1 MASRRSLGG
10 GRVLGS
16 GRNLSPA
23 ISPQPQAHHRRN
35 ASLLSP
41 SESSVSLSSQTS
53 NSPASTAETREDIT
67 SKVLLGP
74 GENAAASASSR
85 LVCPICNEDM
95 VTLLQLNRH
104 LDDNHQNLV
113 EEEQDEVKNWFESQM
128 EKAKKFQPLA
138 VLNQK
143 LKGLDVFESNDA
155 PTPPP
160 STSHSASNSTTHV
173 VHEPAPVPVRRDPEE
188 EVTRAHWQR
197 PGYRDVCSDPVCRRP
212 ITSQMALGGGQAAVN
227 CRQCGRLFCE
237 EHTMYQMKLSRQAKH
252 DPTRGVWCRVCE
264 TCYKSRDGYIDN
276 HGFERNHFDE
286 FAKIRRKRVDR
297 EYMEVS
303 RLEKRLTK
311 LTTLLA
317 NPPPAEDTPSSGG
330 WFGLSAAKNQ
340 RKALEQSI
348 ITWEEDAKVT
358 NCPFCQQEFSTY
370 TFRRHHCRM
379 CGRVVCSDPKT
390 ECSTEV
396 GLNVAAGS
404 KTEKSANQLN
414 IDVRMCKDCKHTLFA
429 RGDFAREL
437 ASKPKDQKAYENL
450 AQFERG
456 IRLLLPRFQ
465 KLLQAL
471 QDPEKP
477 PTPQQ
482 LSDATK
488 VRKRLMD
495 AFAQF
500 DVAAKRIR
508 DLPTDS
514 PTQQK
519 LQKAVYQQAYSFLS
533 LHMLPLRSLP
543 RILKHA
549 VPQGRSNAGGALAS
563 IKLNDRSA
571 GSVVS
576 SSEVSAMETEE
587 KELRERLIIL
597 EEQKF
602 MVSEMVANATK
613 HRRFDEVTSLAQN
626 LEDLNKEI
634 DQVNGQLG
642 QLDFASAYQKDM
654 ASPG

>member
-23 ISPQPQAHHRRN
+23 AASPQSAAIHRRN

-53 NSPASTAETREDIT
+53 NSPASTSETREDIT
-67 SKVLLGP
+67 SRVLIGP
-74 GENAAASASSR
+74 NDNAAARASNR
-85 LVCPICNEDM
+85 LVCPICNEEM

-113 EEEQDEVKNWFESQM
+113 VEEQDEVKNWFEAQM
-128 EKAKKFQPLA
+128 HKAKSFQPLA

-155 PTPPP
+155 PKPPQP
-160 STSHSASNSTTHV
+160 SHSASSSTAYVTHD
-173 VHEPAPVPVRRDPEE
+173 PAPVRRDPEE

-197 PGYRDVCSDPVCRRP
+197 LGYRD
-212 ITSQMALGGGQAAVN
+212 
-227 CRQCGRLFCE
+227 
-237 EHTMYQMKLSRQAKH
+237 
-252 DPTRGVWCRVCE
+252 
-264 TCYKSRDGYIDN
+264 SRDGYNDH
-276 HGFERNHFDE
+276 HGVERDHFDE
-286 FAKIRRKRVDR
+286 FANIRRKRVDR
-297 EYMEVS
+297 ERMEVS

-311 LTTLLA
+311 LTQLLA
-317 NPPPAEDTPSSGG
+317 NPPPVEETPMAGS
-330 WFGLSAAKNQ
+330 WFSLPGHKNH

-348 ITWEEDAKVT
+348 ITWEEDASVS

-370 TFRRHHCRM
+370 TFRRSHCRM

-390 ECSTEV
+390 ECSKEI
-396 GLNVAAGS
+396 GLNVAADS
-404 KTEKSANQLN
+404 QDTEKGAGQLN
-414 IDVRMCKDCKHTLFA
+414 IDVRMCKDCQHTLFA
-429 RGDFAREL
+429 RSDFEREL
-437 ASKPKDQKAYENL
+437 ADKPKDQRAYENL

-456 IRLLLPRFQ
+456 IRLLLPRFH

-471 QDPEKP
+471 QDPDKS

-482 LSDATK
+482 LTDATK

-495 AFAQF
+495 GFAQF

-519 LQKAVYQQAYSFLS
+519 LQRAVYQQAYSFLN

-543 RILKHA
+543 KILKHA
-549 VPQGRSNAGGALAS
+549 APQGRPSGGSALAS
-563 IKLNDRSA
+563 IKYNNHST

-576 SSEVSAMETEE
+576 SSEVSAMESEE
-587 KELRERLIIL
+587 KELRERLIVL

-602 MVSEMVANATK
+602 MVSEMVADATR
-613 HRRFDEVTSLAQN
+613 HRRFDEVSSLAQN

-634 DQVNGQLG
+634 DQINGQLG
-642 QLDFASAYQKDM
+642 QLDFASAYRGGLD
-654 ASPG
+654 SPQPG